1 MLCLGFTGLHDQPGD
16 VVGLVPGFR
25 NGKKMEVSEG
35 MERKLEDGL

>member
-16 VVGLVPGFR
+16 VVGFGLGFR

-35 MERKLEDGL
+35 MEKKLKDSL